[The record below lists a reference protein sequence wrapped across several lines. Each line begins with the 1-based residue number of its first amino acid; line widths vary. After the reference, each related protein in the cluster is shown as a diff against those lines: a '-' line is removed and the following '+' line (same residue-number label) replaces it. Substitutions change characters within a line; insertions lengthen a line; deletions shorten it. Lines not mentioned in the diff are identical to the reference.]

1 MLEPQKIADWLELWF
16 QERATL
22 KNKKVLL
29 TAGPTQE
36 PIDSVRFIGNHSS
49 GKMGYA
55 LASALI
61 QQGAEVHLIS
71 GPVQLKPPSGVASI
85 TLVQTADEMMKAA
98 SKDFDTYDIA
108 IATAA
113 VADTRPKNHS
123 EKKLHRS
130 ELPTS
135 LELEPTPDI
144 LAFWGQ
150 QKAPHQTIIGFAL
163 ETDDGVASAMGKL
176 KRKNLDFIVLNS
188 LATKG
193 AGFGTDTN
201 QISIFNS
208 DGKAYSFDLKSKT
221 EVASDI
227 IDHLLN
233 HLTS

>member
-1 MLEPQKIADWLELWF
+1 LILTILPLPRLLW
-16 QERATL
+16 QTL
-22 KNKKVLL
+22 
-29 TAGPTQE
+29 AP
-36 PIDSVRFIGNHSS
+36 
-49 GKMGYA
+49 
-55 LASALI
+55 
-61 QQGAEVHLIS
+61 
-71 GPVQLKPPSGVASI
+71 
-85 TLVQTADEMMKAA
+85 KA
-98 SKDFDTYDIA
+98 IP
-108 IATAA
+108 
-113 VADTRPKNHS
+113 R
-123 EKKLHRS
+123 KKLHRS